1 MIRHWKQRLLAAGN
15 TLSCD
20 CEGLINLLF
29 GFDPGHPRWCS
40 GPVPG
45 TGTAINVAAIIVGG
59 LLGRIIAKDLSVA
72 RQQLLRKWIGF
83 LIVIAGFVMV
93 WEGLREVGLGARFG
107 LIGIA
112 LLSTSLGRPIGKLMH
127 VQAGMNRLGR
137 YAGGL
142 FTRVQQDESQRTFND
157 GFLACAILFCVSPL
171 SVLGP
176 VQDGMTGNFLTLAVK
191 ALMDGFAAFA
201 FARTFGISV
210 MFAALPVLA
219 IQGTITLLSIW
230 LLQQFPHPAML
241 PAINVVGGMLVI
253 CTTLIVFEVKKVEL
267 GDFLPALVVAA
278 LLAWWWM

>member
-1 MIRHWKQRLLAAGN
+1 MGGPG
-15 TLSCD
+15 
-20 CEGLINLLF
+20 EPLF
-29 GFDPGHPRWCS
+29 GFDTRRPRCCS
-40 GPVPG
+40 DPVPG
-45 TGTAINVAAIIVGG
+45 TGTAINVVAIIVGG
-59 LLGRIIAKDLSVA
+59 LLGLIVSKDLPVA
-72 RQQLLRKWIGF
+72 RQQLLRKWIGG

-93 WEGLREVGLGARFG
+93 WEGLREVGFGASFG

-112 LLSTSLGRPIGKLMH
+112 LLSTSLGRPVGKLLR

-142 FTRVQQDESQRTFND
+142 FAKVQQDKLQRTFND

-191 ALMDGFAAFA
+191 ALMDGLAAFA
-201 FARTFGISV
+201 FARTFGVSV

-219 IQGTITLLSIW
+219 IQGTITLVSIW
-230 LLQQFPHPAML
+230 LMQQFPHPAML
-241 PAINVVGGMLVI
+241 PAINVTGGLLVV

-267 GDFLPALVVAA
+267 GDFLPALAVAA